1 MPDTGDVV
9 PGRVVPSLDGT
20 GIAVFASGFASPGTR
35 PLVLVHGTTADH
47 LTFRVIAP
55 LLGAGR
61 RLFAIDRRGRGA
73 SGDAPSAYSIE
84 REFEDLVAVADEVAT
99 EAGGPVDVLGHSFGG
114 RCALGAS
121 LLGPAIRS
129 VVCYEGAPASDAR
142 PYQPADL
149 ADRLRGLSA
158 RDDRE
163 AVLEMFMR
171 EVVGMDDAGMDRFRI
186 DPVWPL
192 RVAASPTIV
201 RELDA
206 EREAAA
212 SLDTLGLV
220 VVPVLQVLGTAS
232 IPPFQ
237 AATVALDAHLAQGS
251 IARIPGAAHAAHH
264 THPHEFVAAVEL
276 FLDGQ

>member
-1 MPDTGDVV
+1 MVDATDVV
-9 PGRVVPSLDGT
+9 PDRLVRSRDGT
-20 GIAVFASGFASPGTR
+20 LIAVFASGSASAGTR

-47 LTFRVIAP
+47 LTFRVVAP
-55 LLGAGR
+55 LLGAHR
-61 RLFAIDRRGRGA
+61 RLFAIDRRGRGG
-73 SGDAPSAYSIE
+73 SGDVPEAYSIE
-84 REFEDLVAVADEVAT
+84 REFEDLAAVADAVAA
-99 EAGGPVDVLGHSFGG
+99 ESNGPVDVLGHSFGG

-121 LLGPAIRS
+121 LRTTAVRRI
-129 VVCYEGAPASDAR
+129 VCYEGAPASGRR
-142 PYQPADL
+142 PYQPNGL
-149 ADRLRGLSA
+149 TDRLAEHLARG
-158 RDDRE
+158 DGE
-163 AVLEMFMR
+163 AVLETFMR
-171 EVVGMDDAGMDRFRI
+171 EVVGMDDTGMARFRA

-192 RVAASPTIV
+192 RVAASHTIL

-264 THPHEFVAAVEL
+264 THPYEFVAAVES